1 MSDETFP
8 VDPAGSGDATAN
20 PVSFSMADLLAN
32 MMSADMALLAAA
44 LKARTKSPL
53 EDNVE
58 DEDEEDDP
66 SYSLHLFNG
75 LNLSAS
81 RTDAQLINNKV
92 RVSRNNRGTDPDQK
106 VKTFT
111 RWCGYSLTHKLKQPD
126 FSKLFSSSSDD
137 DIGTAALSSQTAFD
151 GAVDWFRQVDAHYL
165 LQMPDCDDLLDYQKL
180 QRCST
185 SKDLTNV
192 EVCRDTEF
200 DSVCQYMELINRDG
214 SAVDVETSEW
224 IQVKLEKSIDT
235 MLLQQVKQSLLE
247 LPIERRGGVV
257 LWKLIVDAIESRG
270 FEYIQ
275 ALQNFITSF
284 DIRTIDGEN
293 VPVGTTRFKAAVSGL
308 GSNVPTNAVYCY
320 LLGMSKAS
328 NEEFKLLC
336 NSQIGFIQSAWY
348 KKLYRD
354 VSILSQL
361 SEVGSTLGDK
371 YLALKTSNQWSGVN
385 NLGSAFA
392 SALLARSHRYATY
405 EDWWDHQVCEICGKP
420 HPTKYHDN
428 LGARTNKDLCNA
440 RTKARTVTNV
450 SKPAV
455 QQSPRRRFRFKS
467 NSDKQKF
474 KAAVHQAMM
483 ENCDAASD
491 SDGETFHANISEMP
505 SDTVAPF
512 ESSSPLYATCSQL
525 CHALCS

>member
-1 MSDETFP
+1 MD
-8 VDPAGSGDATAN
+8 
-20 PVSFSMADLLAN
+20 
-32 MMSADMALLAAA
+32 
-44 LKARTKSPL
+44 
-53 EDNVE
+53 
-58 DEDEEDDP
+58 DEDDDDP
-66 SYSLHLFNG
+66 YSLHLFTG
-75 LNLSAS
+75 LELSGS
-81 RTDAQLINNKV
+81 RSDAQLMSNKV
-92 RVSRNNRGTDPDQK
+92 RVSRHNRGTDPDQK

-126 FSKLFSSSSDD
+126 FTKLFSSSTDD
-137 DIGTAALSSQTAFD
+137 DIGTAALGSQTAFE

-165 LQMPDCDDLLDYQKL
+165 LQMPVCDDLLDYQQL
-180 QRCST
+180 QRCTT

-192 EVCRDTEF
+192 EVCRDAEF

-224 IQVKLEKSIDT
+224 IQIKLEKSTDT
-235 MLLQQVKQSLLE
+235 TLLQQVKQSLLE
-247 LPIERRGGVV
+247 LPLEQRGGVT

-270 FEYIQ
+270 FEYVQ
-275 ALQNFITSF
+275 ALQNFITKF

-293 VPVGTTRFKAAVSGL
+293 VPVGTTRFKAAVSCL

-354 VSILSQL
+354 HVSVLNQL

-371 YLALKTSNQWSGVN
+371 YLALKTDNKWSSAN

-392 SALLARSHRYATY
+392 AALLARAHRYATY
-405 EDWWDHQVCEICGKP
+405 EDWWDHQLCDLCGKP

-428 LGARTNKDLCNA
+428 LGARTNKDLRT
-440 RTKARTVTNV
+440 RTKARTVTDAPR
-450 SKPAV
+450 PAA

-467 NSDKQKF
+467 NDGKQKF
-474 KAAVHQAMM
+474 RAAVHQAMI
-483 ENCDAASD
+483 EYCDDASD

-505 SDTVAPF
+505 SDPVEPR
-512 ESSSPLYATCSQL
+512 ESSRPVADNEDEPSGDADLE
-525 CHALCS
+525 ALCAIGFDGLVKY